1 MERIYLVTD
10 DSLHD
15 NAFYKE
21 SIFLFNF
28 RKLIIILDFQF
39 QFSSRRI

>member
-15 NAFYKE
+15 KAFYKE
-21 SIFLFNF
+21 SIFLFTS
-28 RKLIIILDFQF
+28 RKLVIILDSQF